1 MEFKKDLAPV
11 ISFSTPNPQG
21 QEEVKRYGVL
31 TTIYEAEDSGSP
43 GSNFKILCETLKA
56 FNAAGMGS
64 DQLQLPEGQG
74 YKVVRQTGVVSLK
87 STEPSAGAIISPDR
101 AVVYQ
106 IVPDSE
112 NILSSGVS
120 GGQEVTA
127 LPRGSGRLVVK
138 MTVAEPIRLPELE
151 KAA

>member
-1 MEFKKDLAPV
+1 MEFKKESVPV
-11 ISFSTPNPQG
+11 ISFSTPKPQG
-21 QEEVKRYGVL
+21 QEEVKQYGVL
-31 TTIYEAEDSGSP
+31 RKNIRATDSGSA
-43 GSNFKILCETLKA
+43 GSNFKVLSKTLELL
-56 FNAAGMGS
+56 NAAGMRI
-64 DQLQLPEGQG
+64 DRIQLPEDQG
-74 YKVVRQTGVVSLK
+74 YEVEEQTGIVSLK
-87 STEPSAGAIISPDR
+87 STEPSAGIIASPDR
-101 AVVYQ
+101 TVVYQ

-120 GGQEVTA
+120 GGQEVTV